1 MNFAE
6 REIARIIVNTGKFV
20 KNSGLILI
28 EETTTQNVYYRL
40 SYLISY
46 LLFRKKGLLIFKGGL
61 SGMRYRTLLTRPES
75 WKTKFTSVR
84 PKYLSDR
91 GEICI
96 SRNSSSRAILWTFF
110 RFFVFSLLHGLVE
123 N

>member
-6 REIARIIVNTGKFV
+6 REIARITVNTGKFV

-28 EETTTQNVYYRL
+28 QETTTQNVYYRL

-61 SGMRYRTLLTRPES
+61 GGVRYQT
-75 WKTKFTSVR
+75 
-84 PKYLSDR
+84 PK
-91 GEICI
+91 
-96 SRNSSSRAILWTFF
+96 NRA
-110 RFFVFSLLHGLVE
+110 
-123 N
+123 